1 MNIEAGAILQLDMQ
15 VSSAGMP
22 NDTKFIAFSDL
33 SSINGIFDSVLPA
46 TPGEGQEW
54 DLSELYT
61 DGIIYVREQGY
72 SQHLPTYTEEQLF
85 GITGKVAEDGYY
97 YFTAEN
103 NETTQQYI
111 DNGVIR
117 FDEAGKASVADNYTT
132 DLQTGAIK
140 LSKSAELTFALDGA
154 VNSLKLALYRAS
166 GTDWGYVYG
175 SYDAEDWT
183 LLASLTSDLTLRQTN
198 YLDLTTEKMYK
209 SDYRYIRITQ
219 PNGAA
224 PTYLCGV
231 ALTYMQKHNPEEG
244 ISKIKVDTF
253 AVPCYDLQG
262 RVVNEEQKGRVI
274 IKDGR
279 AVFKTN

>member
-1 MNIEAGAILQLDMQ
+1 MQ
-15 VSSAGMP
+15 TS
-22 NDTKFIAFSDL
+22 
-33 SSINGIFDSVLPA
+33 
-46 TPGEGQEW
+46 
-54 DLSELYT
+54 
-61 DGIIYVREQGY
+61 
-72 SQHLPTYTEEQLF
+72 
-85 GITGKVAEDGYY
+85 
-97 YFTAEN
+97 AEN

-224 PTYLCGV
+224 PTYLCGI

-253 AVPCYDLQG
+253 ASPCYDLQG
-262 RVVNEEQKGRVI
+262 RAVNEEQKGRVI